1 MKLWRTVTV
10 SAKRFLYNQSYG
22 FSSRHIWMWQLNH
35 KEGWA
40 LKNWWFW
47 IVVLEKTLES
57 PLASKE
63 IQPVHPKGNQPWI
76 LTGRIDA
83 KTEAPIL
90 WPPDVKSQLIGKDP
104 DAGKDWVKEAKG
116 VTENEMVGW
125 HHRFNGHEFEQT
137 PRDSEGQRSQV
148 CCSVWG
154 HRIGYDLA
162 TEQQWQQ
169 AFSWKTACLDI
180 YYNMMHR
187 VIFFLIIN
195 NAFHLLSIYHVLAPF
210 PYCVCRGNAKIAIEL
225 NSLPFTSLNKL
236 QNNPYFPYGLC
247 PSEDCIAKET
257 DC

>member
-1 MKLWRTVTV
+1 MLKLQSFDHLMWRTD
-10 SAKRFLYNQSYG
+10 S
-22 FSSRHIWMWQLNH
+22 
-35 KEGWA
+35 
-40 LKNWWFW
+40 
-47 IVVLEKTLES
+47 LEKTLRLEKIEGVRRRGWDGWM
-57 PLASKE
+57 AS
-63 IQPVHPKGNQPWI
+63 
-76 LTGRIDA
+76 LTQWTWVWANSKRQWR
-83 KTEAPIL
+83 P
-90 WPPDVKSQLIGKDP
+90 GKP
-104 DAGKDWVKEAKG
+104 G
-116 VTENEMVGW
+116 VLQFMGWQRVG
-125 HHRFNGHEFEQT
+125 H
-137 PRDSEGQRSQV
+137 
-148 CCSVWG
+148 
-154 HRIGYDLA
+154 DLA